1 MARDNTCRRGSKG
14 DVDYIIGEIDV
25 PRLDDDRSPI
35 SPFDLSRS
43 MRLNPSNE
51 LVRAIYAFIGQSVEQ
66 VRRELVGRERQR
78 RQGQEARHLAEIGRA
93 SFRER
98 V

>member
-1 MARDNTCRRGSKG
+1 MAIFSNGVWHETTLAGAEGKEMSN
-14 DVDYIIGEIDV
+14 YIIGEIDV
-25 PRLDDDRSPI
+25 PRLDEDNSPI

-66 VRRELVGRERQR
+66 VRRELVDRERQR
-78 RQGQEARHLAEIGRA
+78 RQSEEAKA
-93 SFRER
+93 SG
-98 V
+98 